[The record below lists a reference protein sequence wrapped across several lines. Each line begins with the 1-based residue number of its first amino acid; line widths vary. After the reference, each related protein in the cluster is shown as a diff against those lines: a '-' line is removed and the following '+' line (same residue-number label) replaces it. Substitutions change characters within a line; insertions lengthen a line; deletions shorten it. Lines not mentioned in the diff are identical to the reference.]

1 MQANSKKRE
10 NKMKIR
16 ILIALLILT
25 GLSACT
31 VVNYQRAQTHQATQ
45 LETREFQTRN
55 FDTNDTKLIMK
66 AMVNVL
72 QDDGYIIT
80 NAVTELGV
88 LMAKKEID
96 LSGGRNVS
104 SGNQTNNDFWFE
116 FFRALNNDNT
126 RNNRNY
132 QQENTYQKM
141 KLVEVSINVTE
152 FGKTSKVRANF
163 QAKVLDNRGDVV
175 QVAPVND
182 GKFYQDF
189 FAKVDKSI
197 FLQKQGL

>member
-1 MQANSKKRE
+1 
-10 NKMKIR
+10 MKIKY
-16 ILIALLILT
+16 LILPLIII

-31 VVNYQRAQTHQATQ
+31 VVQYQNTKTHQATQ

-80 NAVTELGV
+80 NAVPDLGV

-96 LSGGRNVS
+96 LSGGRNVNT
-104 SGNQTNNDFWFE
+104 GNQTNNDFWFE

-126 RNNRNY
+126 RNSRNS
-132 QQENTYQKM
+132 QQENTFQKM

-152 FGKTSKVRANF
+152 IGKTSKVRANF

-175 QVAPVND
+175 QVYPVND

-189 FAKVDKSI
+189 FSKVDKSI
-197 FLQKQGL
+197 FLQKQGF

>member
-1 MQANSKKRE
+1 
-10 NKMKIR
+10 MKIR

-66 AMVNVL
+66 ALVNVL

-80 NAVTELGV
+80 NAVPDLGV

-104 SGNQTNNDFWFE
+104 SGNSSNNEFWLE

-126 RNNRNY
+126 RNSRNT

-152 FGKTSKVRANF
+152 YGKTSKVRANF
-163 QAKVLDNRGDVV
+163 QAKVLDNRGDVI